1 MLQTLKV
8 FLLRKFYR
16 LASSYAWK
24 GRTEDK
30 PYSTFHASGPN
41 GPIAL
46 RTYPNDSGADKP
58 LMVYFHGGGWVI
70 GDLDTHHPICQR
82 LCDECGCTLIAVDY
96 RLAPEHPFPAAQD
109 DALAATTWI
118 AEHSAELGPSNG
130 EIILAGDSAGGHLA
144 IATALEL
151 PGALSPRLVG
161 KIAIYPVTDHYTV
174 DRVSY
179 VEKGK
184 GYALSKNLMVWFWDT
199 YLAGNQNPP
208 GRAFPLRSTN
218 LTKLP
223 PSMVITA
230 EHDPLRDEGKA
241 YAEALQAAGVEVAYS
256 NYPDAQ
262 HGFAGGQGPTEECES
277 LVREISQW
285 VNNTS
290 PTQ

>member
-16 LASSYAWK
+16 LASAYAWK
-24 GRTEDK
+24 GHTQDK

-46 RTYPNDSGADKP
+46 RAYLQDSGADKP
-58 LMVYFHGGGWVI
+58 MIIYFHGGGWVI

-82 LCDECGCTLIAVDY
+82 LSDECGCTLIAVDY

-118 AEHSAELGPSNG
+118 AEHCGELGPSNG

-144 IATALEL
+144 IATAVEL
-151 PGALSPRLVG
+151 PEDVSAGVVG
-161 KIAIYPVTDHYTV
+161 KIAIYPVTDHYTI

-199 YLAGNQNPP
+199 YLAGNENPSD
-208 GRAFPLRSTN
+208 RAFPLRSTN
-218 LTKLP
+218 LSKLP
-223 PSMVITA
+223 RSMVITA

-241 YAEALQAAGVEVAYS
+241 YAEALQAAGVDVAYS
-256 NYPDAQ
+256 NYPNAQ
-262 HGFAGGQGPTEECES
+262 HGFAGGQGPIEDCES
-277 LVREISQW
+277 LLGEISQW
-285 VNNTS
+285 VNGS
-290 PTQ
+290 GR